1 MEAWADARDAGTEST
16 RVRSSRLALASI
28 AVVTVLCVVGVAI
41 AAVAAGGSAIA
52 YSVNGT
58 RVSQQT
64 FDDQLDEIANND
76 ATKKQASQTNGSV
89 TSSVAAQVMNL
100 NIFRDLLR
108 EAAHKRGVELTDAD
122 RAAGV
127 SAAKTQLGTNYAG
140 APTGYRDLLANL
152 FAYVKALGLTNSTID
167 AFLGKQARA
176 ADVYV
181 NPRYGQWRPA
191 HGGVCPPSGC
201 STTG

>member
-1 MEAWADARDAGTEST
+1 MTPR
-16 RVRSSRLALASI
+16 RLAFAAI
-28 AVVTVLCVVGVAI
+28 AVVTVLCIVGVAI

-64 FDDQLDEIANND
+64 FDAQLDEVASSD
-76 ATKKQASQTNGSV
+76 ATKKQASKTDGSV
-89 TSSVAAQVMNL
+89 TSTITAQLMNL
-100 NIFRDLLR
+100 NIFRDLLHQ
-108 EAAHKRGVELTDAD
+108 AADKRGVELTDAD

-127 SAAKTQLGTNYAG
+127 SGAKSQLGSNYAD
-140 APTGYRDLLANL
+140 APRKYRDTLVDL
-152 FAYVKALGLTNSTID
+152 FAYVNALGLTNTSLTP
-167 AFLGKQARA
+167 FLQKQAKK

-191 HGGVCPPSGC
+191 RGGVCPPSGC
-201 STTG
+201 SVGS